1 MVCDT
6 SPDTLERALLHLIP
20 WRPGR
25 EKIRTNQRTCPLYPE
40 WHKWYMLSF
49 PRLSDQ
55 FSDDSPMGRIVVGQ
69 YSLKGLVMLE
79 TLEEDGDE
87 QLKE

>member
-1 MVCDT
+1 M
-6 SPDTLERALLHLIP
+6 
-20 WRPGR
+20 
-25 EKIRTNQRTCPLYPE
+25 YPE

-49 PRLSDQ
+49 PRLSVQ
-55 FSDDSPMGRIVVGQ
+55 FSDDSSMGRIVVGQ